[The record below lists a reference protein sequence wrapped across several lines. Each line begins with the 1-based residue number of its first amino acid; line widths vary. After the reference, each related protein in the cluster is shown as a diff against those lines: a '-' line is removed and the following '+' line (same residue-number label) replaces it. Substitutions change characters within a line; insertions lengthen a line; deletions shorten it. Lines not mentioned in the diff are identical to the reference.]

1 MARRVDDIR
10 SKFKPLKDKTIINC
24 LSQRLH
30 EELPR
35 IGGPRARRLFS
46 EIILDT
52 LEAHLVPKERVSHG
66 QVVWMA
72 IAEDDPP
79 KQYRTTAET
88 RMVPVVLELSTCD
101 DVEARIGRVSPK
113 DRLRDKALR
122 LCRQAYEQGG
132 VLSNSDL
139 AELLCADSSTIG
151 SLLADYERNNND
163 VIPRRATIHDVGTGI
178 THKRIICR
186 KRYIEGKPSHII
198 AKETCHDSQ
207 SVDRYLGMF
216 SRVRQCRKEGMTEHQ
231 IAYTLRCSKKL
242 VREYFAIDDEIEAA
256 TKSSSNS
263 NQK

>member
-1 MARRVDDIR
+1 MARRVDDVK

-52 LEAHLVPKERVSHG
+52 LEAHLVPQERVSHG

-79 KQYRTTAET
+79 KQYRTTADT
-88 RMVPVVLELSTCD
+88 RMVPVVLELTTDD
-101 DVEARIGRVSPK
+101 DVDARIDRVPPK

-151 SLLADYERNNND
+151 TLLADYERSNNC
-163 VIPRRATIHDVGTGI
+163 VVPRRATIHDVGTGM
-178 THKRIICR
+178 THKRVICR
-186 KRYIEGKPSHII
+186 KRYMEGKPSHII
-198 AKETCHDSQ
+198 TKETCHNKQ

-216 SRVRQCRKEGMTEHQ
+216 SRVRQCRKEGLSEQQ
-231 IAYTLRCSKKL
+231 IAFTLNCSKKL
-242 VREYFAIDDEIEAA
+242 VKEYFDIDDEIEAC
-256 TKSSSNS
+256 SNS
-263 NQK
+263 QMNGDQK